1 MSKTISSWVRAVEL
15 NVICTFK
22 KLLCCIDLKS
32 SCKME
37 KLVETAG
44 KKMLK
49 ALRDER
55 RRNRKKC
62 DGAEAAERAKTENTT

>member
-1 MSKTISSWVRAVEL
+1 M
-15 NVICTFK
+15 ICTFK
-22 KLLCCIDLKS
+22 KLHCCIDLKS

-55 RRNRKKC
+55 RRKRKKC
-62 DGAEAAERAKTENTT
+62 DGAEGAEGAERAKTENTT